1 MTMPKRRSLWL
12 AAALVLLAA
21 AIGTAAMKKKA
32 PQAAALPTAAQ
43 APAWLELLP
52 SDVARVTLH
61 ELRQTLALSGS
72 LKAVSQAVVK
82 ARVAGEVREVLV
94 REGEAVRAGQVLVR
108 MDASEYQ
115 ARFEQAKGAL
125 QAARA
130 QLDIASKTR
139 DNNHALLEKNFIS
152 KNAFDNAES
161 QYAIAAANLATARGA
176 LDVAQ
181 KSLQDTVIR
190 APLAGFISSRTIQPG
205 EKVSPD
211 NHLLEV
217 VDLRQMELE
226 AAVPALDIASIA
238 LGQDVQVKVEGMPEA
253 LTGTV
258 VRLNPATQ
266 AGSRSILAYI
276 RVANPQQTLRGGM
289 FAEARLTLAK
299 KSGVLSVPQAAVR
312 SDGGL
317 PMIYVIENGKL
328 LQKPVTLGMRGEDE
342 RGSAVEIVSGLA
354 DGTQVVST
362 NLGNLRSGTPVK
374 LAAATAS
381 AATTRAKL
389 D

>member
-21 AIGTAAMKKKA
+21 AIGTAALKKKT

-52 SDVARVTLH
+52 SDVARVTPH

-94 REGEAVRAGQVLVR
+94 REGEAVTAGQVLVR

-130 QLDIASKTR
+130 QLEIASKTR
-139 DNNHALLEKNFIS
+139 DNNRALLEKNFIS

-161 QYAIAAANLATARGA
+161 QYAIAAANLASARGA

-190 APLAGFISSRTIQPG
+190 APLAGLVSSRTIQPG

-217 VDLRQMELE
+217 VDLHQMELE

-238 LGQDVQVKVEGMPEA
+238 LGQDVEVRVEGLPAA
-253 LTGTV
+253 LNGTV
-258 VRLNPATQ
+258 VRINPSTQ

-276 RVANPQQTLRGGM
+276 RIANPQQALRVGM
-289 FAEARLTLAK
+289 FAEARLTLAR
-299 KSGVLSVPQAAVR
+299 KSGVLSIPQVAIRTDAGQPTV
-312 SDGGL
+312 
-317 PMIYVIENGKL
+317 YAIENGKL

-342 RGSAVEIVSGLA
+342 RGSAVEIVTGLSSGA
-354 DGTQVVST
+354 QIVVT

-374 LAAATAS
+374 MATATAR
-381 AATTRAKL
+381 AAGTPVRQ

>member
-1 MTMPKRRSLWL
+1 MTMPIRRSLWL
-12 AAALVLLAA
+12 AAALVLLAT
-21 AIGTAAMKKKA
+21 AIGTTAMKKKA
-32 PQAAALPTAAQ
+32 PQAAALPTVAQ

-52 SDVARVTLH
+52 SDVVRVTPH

-72 LKAVSQAVVK
+72 LKAVNQAVVK

-94 REGEAVRAGQVLVR
+94 REGEAVTAGQVLVR
-108 MDASEYQ
+108 MDVSEYQ
-115 ARFEQAKGAL
+115 ARLEQAKGAL

-130 QLDIASKTR
+130 QLDIASKAR
-139 DNNHALLEKNFIS
+139 DNNRALLEKNFIS

-161 QYAIAAANLATARGA
+161 QYAIAAANLASARGV

-181 KSLQDTVIR
+181 KSLQDTVMR
-190 APLAGFISSRTIQPG
+190 APLAGLVSSRTIQPG

-238 LGQDVQVKVEGMPEA
+238 LGQDVQVKVEGLPEA

-258 VRLNPATQ
+258 VRINPATQ

-276 RVANPQQTLRGGM
+276 RIANPQQTLRGGM
-289 FAEARLTLAK
+289 FAEARLTLAR

-312 SDGGL
+312 TDGGL

-342 RGSAVEIVSGLA
+342 RGSAVEIVTGLA
-354 DGTQVVST
+354 DGAQIVGT
-362 NLGNLRSGTPVK
+362 NLGNLRSGTAVK
-374 LAAATAS
+374 LAAAAS
-381 AATTRAKL
+381 AAATRAKQ